1 MYFMLQVVYVKMS
14 NKDNYFG
21 KDSVGVLFYAAH
33 SVLFIL
39 SQYLPLFS
47 WAPELGLHN

>member
-1 MYFMLQVVYVKMS
+1 MS

-21 KDSVGVLFYAAH
+21 KESVGVLFYAAR

-39 SQYLPLFS
+39 SQYLPLS
-47 WAPELGLHN
+47 SGAPEVGSHN